1 MSASAAIRSA
11 KNVLRKEIKKRVAML
26 SEQEKE
32 KQSKIVVEK
41 LLKLP
46 QIQNSQRVC
55 LYLNM
60 SDEVKTVSLL
70 KSILDLKKE
79 CFVPQYI
86 GPVMKMVKLESFED
100 YENFPM
106 TKWKIKQ
113 PADDDLREDAL
124 NTGGLDVVVMP
135 GLGFTKAG
143 ARLGRGKGYYDTYLE
158 KCAQAGYQPF
168 TVALAFTEQICDTV
182 PTDTN
187 DVPIDLVLYP
197 SEES

>member
-11 KNVLRKEIKKRVAML
+11 KNVLRKEIKKRVAVL

-32 KQSKIVVEK
+32 QQSRIVVEK

-46 QIQNSQRVC
+46 QIQNCQRVC

-60 SDEVKTVSLL
+60 TDEVKTVPLL
-70 KSILDLKKE
+70 KTLLDTKKE

-86 GPVMKMVKLESFED
+86 GLVMKMVKLKSFEE
-100 YENFPM
+100 YESLPM

-124 NTGGLDVVVMP
+124 NTGGLDVMVMP
-135 GLGFTKAG
+135 GLGFTKDG

-158 KCAQAGYQPF
+158 KCTKAGCLPF
-168 TVALAFTEQICDTV
+168 TVALAFNEQICDTV

-187 DVPIDLVLYP
+187 DIPIDLVLYP
-197 SEES
+197 SVGS